1 MRIPKQF
8 YIFAMVLSL
17 YYWPWY
23 LSLFEP
29 DIDALLTVMLLQS
42 ALVISCNILVNE
54 QWKYALIL
62 IEAFCMFF
70 NVTFFLFPALL
81 LPFHEQLML
90 WAFII
95 ELLIITISMQGA
107 AIGRSTDHA
116 VPNIGS
122 RIRANYGLAFGMA
135 CAKRAYQ

>member
-29 DIDALLTVMLLQS
+29 DIDALLTVLLLQS
-42 ALVISCNILVNE
+42 VLVISCYILVSE
-54 QWKYALIL
+54 PWRYAVIL
-62 IEAFCMFF
+62 IEAFCMLF
-70 NVTFFLFPALL
+70 NVTFFLFPAPL

-122 RIRANYGLAFGMA
+122 RIRANHGFAFGMVRT
-135 CAKRAYQ
+135 KRAYQ